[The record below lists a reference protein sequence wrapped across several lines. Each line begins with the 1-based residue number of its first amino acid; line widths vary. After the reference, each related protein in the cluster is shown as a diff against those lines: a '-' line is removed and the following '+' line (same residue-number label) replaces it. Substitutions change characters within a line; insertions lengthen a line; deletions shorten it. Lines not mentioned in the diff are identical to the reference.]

1 MQIIILNMLFIIV
14 FFIIGNYFFNIALNQ
29 NVSKKYIMRSVTQED
44 INEENTNKKIGE
56 RWIKVFAKEE
66 EIISKDNIKLHG
78 YKIVNPIRKSN
89 VWVILVH
96 GYMGSSYEMSGFA
109 KEYINMG
116 YNVFL
121 IDLRA
126 HGKSEGKYIGMGW
139 KDRLDLK
146 EWINKICTDEP
157 ECKIILYGVSMGAAT
172 VMMTTGEKLPKNVKA
187 CIEEAK
193 QLIHE
198 EKDEEMKQFL
208 KAEMEENEAKL
219 PDYEERMKI
228 LLLPR
233 DPMDDKDIMLEIRG
247 GAGGDEANIFA
258 GDLMRMYMRYADK
271 MGWQTQILSK
281 TDCEAGGVSE
291 VIISMKGDSIYSRLK
306 YESGVHR
313 VQRVPATE
321 SQGRVH
327 TSTATVAVM
336 PEVDDVEVELN
347 MNDVEIS
354 TARSGGAGGQNV
366 NKVETAARVFH
377 KPTGIM
383 IFCTEERSQ
392 LQNKERALQIL
403 KAKLYDMEVQKQMQE
418 ITDLRRSQVGTGD
431 RSERIRTYNFPQGRL
446 TDHRIGQ
453 NLNVWTVIDGDLDE
467 LINLL
472 VEYDQKLKLEKLAE
486 VNT

>member
-1 MQIIILNMLFIIV
+1 MLDKIIQIE
-14 FFIIGNYFFNIALNQ
+14 
-29 NVSKKYIMRSVTQED
+29 KKY
-44 INEENTNKKIGE
+44 NELGETLSDPVVIQDYNRFRDLSKQRKSMEETVHLYYEWKKATDAIAE
-56 RWIKVFAKEE
+56 AKEM
-66 EIISKDNIKLHG
+66 LH
-78 YKIVNPIRKSN
+78 
-89 VWVILVH
+89 
-96 GYMGSSYEMSGFA
+96 
-109 KEYINMG
+109 
-116 YNVFL
+116 
-121 IDLRA
+121 
-126 HGKSEGKYIGMGW
+126 SEN
-139 KDRLDLK
+139 DD
-146 EWINKICTDEP
+146 
-157 ECKIILYGVSMGAAT
+157 
-172 VMMTTGEKLPKNVKA
+172 
-187 CIEEAK
+187 
-193 QLIHE
+193 
-198 EKDEEMKQFL
+198 EMKAL
-208 KAEMEENEAKL
+208 IKAEIEENEAKI
-219 PDYEERMKI
+219 PEFEEKMKI

-258 GDLMRMYMRYADK
+258 GDLARMYMRYADK
-271 MGWQTQILSK
+271 QGWQTQVLSK
-281 TDCEAGGVSE
+281 TECEAGGVSE
-291 VIISMKGDSIYSRLK
+291 IIISIKGDAVYSRLK

-347 MNDVEIS
+347 MNDIEIT
-354 TARSGGAGGQNV
+354 TARSGGAGQNV

-446 TDHRIGQ
+446 TDHRINH
-453 NLNVWTVIDGDLDE
+453 NLNVWTVIDGELDE
-467 LINLL
+467 LIKLL
-472 VEYDQKLKLEKLAE
+472 MEYDQKLKLEKLAE
-486 VNT
+486 VN

>member
-1 MQIIILNMLFIIV
+1 MKDMLDKIKKIEEKYQELGVILSDPDVIADYNKFRDLSKQRKAMEETVETYNAYKESQEAIDDAKDMLHSEKDATMREYL
-14 FFIIGNYFFNIALNQ
+14 NNEIA
-29 NVSKKYIMRSVTQED
+29 T
-44 INEENTNKKIGE
+44 NEEKI
-56 RWIKVFAKEE
+56 AQ
-66 EIISKDNIKLHG
+66 
-78 YKIVNPIRKSN
+78 
-89 VWVILVH
+89 
-96 GYMGSSYEMSGFA
+96 YE
-109 KEYINMG
+109 
-116 YNVFL
+116 
-121 IDLRA
+121 
-126 HGKSEGKYIGMGW
+126 
-139 KDRLDLK
+139 
-146 EWINKICTDEP
+146 
-157 ECKIILYGVSMGAAT
+157 
-172 VMMTTGEKLPKNVKA
+172 EKLKV
-187 CIEEAK
+187 
-193 QLIHE
+193 
-198 EKDEEMKQFL
+198 
-208 KAEMEENEAKL
+208 
-219 PDYEERMKI
+219 

-258 GDLMRMYMRYADK
+258 GDLMRMYTRYAATK
-271 MGWQTQILSK
+271 GWQTKILSINE
-281 TDCEAGGVSE
+281 CEAGGVSE
-291 VIISMKGDSIYSRLK
+291 VVISVKGGENIYSQLK

-313 VQRVPATE
+313 VQRVPQTE

-336 PEVDDVEVELN
+336 PEVDDVEIELN
-347 MNDVEIS
+347 MNDIEIT

-418 ITDLRRSQVGTGD
+418 VTDLRRSQVGTGD

-453 NLNVWTVIDGDLDE
+453 NLNVWTVIEGELDE

-472 VEYDQKLKLEKLAE
+472 IQYDQKLKLEKLAE
-486 VNT
+486 I

>member
-1 MQIIILNMLFIIV
+1 MKDMLDKILQIEEKYTQLGTILSDPAV
-14 FFIIGNYFFNIALNQ
+14 IADYEKFRDL
-29 NVSKKYIMRSVTQED
+29 SKQRKAMEETVDVYHQWKNNED
-44 INEENTNKKIGE
+44 AIED
-56 RWIKVFAKEE
+56 AKEM
-66 EIISKDNIKLHG
+66 L
-78 YKIVNPIRKSN
+78 
-89 VWVILVH
+89 
-96 GYMGSSYEMSGFA
+96 
-109 KEYINMG
+109 
-116 YNVFL
+116 
-121 IDLRA
+121 
-126 HGKSEGKYIGMGW
+126 KSES
-139 KDRLDLK
+139 D
-146 EWINKICTDEP
+146 
-157 ECKIILYGVSMGAAT
+157 A
-172 VMMTTGEKLPKNVKA
+172 
-187 CIEEAK
+187 
-193 QLIHE
+193 
-198 EKDEEMKQFL
+198 EMKKFL
-208 KAEMEENEAKL
+208 HSEIETNEAKNKEL
-219 PDYEERMKI
+219 EERMKV

-258 GDLMRMYMRYADK
+258 GDLMRMYLRYADK
-271 MGWQTQILSK
+271 QGWQSQILSK

-291 VIISMKGDSIYSRLK
+291 VIISIKGDSIYSKLK

-313 VQRVPATE
+313 VQRVPQTE

-347 MNDVEIS
+347 PNDLEIS

-366 NKVETAARVFH
+366 NKVETAVRVFH

-472 VEYDQKLKLEKLAE
+472 MEHDQKLKLEKLAE
-486 VNT
+486 IN